1 MNDTQEDYLSMFNV
15 VIERC
20 EENIDLISPIPMLLQ
35 SLADFKAKV
44 QEIKD
49 TSMEQ
54 GTVLTGIAEDKRN
67 LKRNLAYR
75 SNITA
80 KIVTGYA
87 STQQNLILKAEV
99 DYSEYELFTMR
110 DEIIHAHCQNI
121 HDRAQENIVALA
133 ACGLTPQMIADMQQ
147 AITDFEDFSAEPT
160 LALNKRKIA
169 TENLITLFVETKQLL
184 RERMDSNMSL
194 FKLTNPHFYR
204 LYKVSRKLR
213 KSGGRRKKKKEV
225 VEVEKEETKQP

>member
-20 EENIDLISPIPMLLQ
+20 EENIALISPIPMLLQ
-35 SLADFKAKV
+35 TLADFKAKV

-49 TSMEQ
+49 TAMEQ

-67 LKRNLAYR
+67 LKRNLAYS

-80 KIVTGYA
+80 KIVSGYA
-87 STQQNLILKAEV
+87 STQENLILKAEV

-110 DEIIHAHCQNI
+110 DEIIYAHCQKI
-121 HDRAQENIVALA
+121 HDRAQEHILALA
-133 ACGLTPQMIADMQQ
+133 DCGLTPQIIADMQQ

-169 TENLITLFVETKQLL
+169 TETLITLFVETKQLL
-184 RERMDSNMSL
+184 RERMDTNMSL
-194 FKLTNPHFYR
+194 FKLTNMHFYR

-213 KSGGRRKKKKEV
+213 KSGGRKRKKKEV
-225 VEVEKEETKQP
+225 VVVVSDEVK